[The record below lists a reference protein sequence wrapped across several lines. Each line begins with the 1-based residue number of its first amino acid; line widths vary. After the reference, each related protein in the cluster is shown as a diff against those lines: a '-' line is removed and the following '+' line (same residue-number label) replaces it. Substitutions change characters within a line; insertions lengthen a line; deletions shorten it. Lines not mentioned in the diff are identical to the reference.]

1 MELIEENSVVEK
13 ESRKVDEEG
22 WLIKMWI
29 GLIIGGFVLLL
40 CICVIIMIVMLRLVF
55 FCRNYVYVLFCIN
68 YLLDLDLMKRERF
81 FRCLV

>member
-55 FCRNYVYVLFCIN
+55 LCRNYVYVLFCIN
-68 YLLDLDLMKRERF
+68 YLLDLDLMKMERF